1 MRYELFMEKM
11 RKVNRRSLFMFVLCC
26 FAFLGVM
33 QNPIFVQSET
43 LSTQTAETSTQT
55 AETSTQTAETS
66 AQTAETS
73 AQTAETSATY
83 YINWGV
89 FIVQTLAAF
98 LLGFLSSLLAAY
110 FFNRIVTVPDI
121 ERKLKKETGLF
132 KAELN
137 NEKKMGEL
145 DKNPDGLELFESRL
159 IEITMEAQKSIKLC
173 LLTPLI
179 HSLRKEWRRWDPSFP
194 ADHWARDFCKPFHD
208 ALSSHTNRVSVEIVF
223 LQDDILESLITQKI
237 TNPIRKWEEYK
248 DAIFKFIE
256 YLKFRDPNDHNGER
270 IADVFSTQVPRIP
283 FLLALVDVPTGDG
296 KFLDSSHGLIAFIN
310 EREFHV
316 QLRKKRTPDGIGKSL
331 MPFEIHNQDILA
343 MFSRSFDD
351 LALHQ
356 DTKLFDFYKRCL
368 AKSKNGEE
376 YFWGLFT
383 DAEAIDT
390 RNFTP
395 HKMLLSETAIHGP
408 KKKPGGQ
415 MLGE

>member
-1 MRYELFMEKM
+1 MKCEFFRDKLF
-11 RKVNRRSLFMFVLCC
+11 RTLRGHLFISICC
-26 FAFLGVM
+26 CITFLGIM
-33 QNPIFVQSET
+33 QNTIFVQTDS
-43 LSTQTAETSTQT
+43 LSAQTDSLSVPPAETSVPS
-55 AETSTQTAETS
+55 AESS
-66 AQTAETS
+66 AA
-73 AQTAETSATY
+73 Y

-89 FIVQTLAAF
+89 FIMQTLVAF
-98 LLGFLSSLLAAY
+98 VVGFVSSLFAAY
-110 FFNRIVTVPDI
+110 FFHKRVTVPKI
-121 ERKLKKETGLF
+121 ESRLKEETGLF

-137 NEKKMGEL
+137 NKKKMYEL
-145 DKNPDGLELFESRL
+145 NKNPDGLELFESRL

-194 ADHWARDFCKPFHD
+194 ADHWASDFCKPFHD

-223 LQDDILESLITQKI
+223 LQDDILESFIRQKI
-237 TNPIRKWEEYK
+237 TNQIRDWEGYK

-270 IADVFSTQVPRIP
+270 IANVLSTQVPKIP

-296 KFLDSSHGLIAFIN
+296 EFLDSSHGLIAFIN

-316 QLRKKRTPDGIGKSL
+316 QLRKNRTPDVIGKSL
-331 MPFEIHNQDILA
+331 IPFEIHNRDILA
-343 MFSRSFDD
+343 MFSRGFDD

-356 DTKLFDFYKRCL
+356 DDKLFNFYKRCL
-368 AKSKNGEE
+368 AKSKNGEK

-383 DAEAIDT
+383 DAEDNIDT
-390 RNFTP
+390 KNYTP

-408 KKKPGGQ
+408 EKEPGDQ